1 MGRILKR
8 VPLDFIW
15 PKDMVWK
22 GYLNPYAYHE
32 CKACKGQGQNRE
44 TTRIVNNFYNHS
56 SETGI
61 GWHDQITQDEVDALI
76 CHNRLMDFTHDW
88 SSESGWQPKDPMP
101 VVTAEEVN
109 RWERS
114 RRGIGHDSCNRWILI
129 ETRAKRLGVYGK
141 CPVCEGTGS
150 LFCSPEFE
158 KLQNEWT
165 KIEPPTGEG
174 YQLWE
179 TTSEGSPI
187 SPVFSTLD
195 DLCAWAETNAGTFG
209 SFKTTKENWKSM
221 LEEDCVVHKEGNK
234 IFM

>member
-1 MGRILKR
+1 
-8 VPLDFIW
+8 
-15 PKDMVWK
+15 
-22 GYLNPYAYHE
+22 
-32 CKACKGQGQNRE
+32 
-44 TTRIVNNFYNHS
+44 
-56 SETGI
+56 
-61 GWHDQITQDEVDALI
+61 
-76 CHNRLMDFTHDW
+76 
-88 SSESGWQPKDPMP
+88 MP

-195 DLCAWAETNAGTFG
+195 DLCAWCEDNAGTFG
-209 SFKTTKENWKSM
+209 SFRTTKEDWKSM